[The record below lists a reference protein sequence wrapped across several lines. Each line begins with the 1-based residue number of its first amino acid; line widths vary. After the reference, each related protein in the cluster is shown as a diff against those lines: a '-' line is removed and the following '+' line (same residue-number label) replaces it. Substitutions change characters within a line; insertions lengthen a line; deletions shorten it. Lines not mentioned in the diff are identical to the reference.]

1 MNYDKSCSI
10 LLLGDLAVGKTSLIA
25 RYTNG
30 VFNET
35 YISTVGIENLLKQ
48 EIINNENVL
57 VKIWD
62 TAGQERFRA
71 ITPSILRNAEGV
83 IIVFDVTSKD
93 SFENI
98 KEWINTLKINVG
110 DNTNS
115 IPVIIVGNK
124 IDKEDER
131 EIEKNDALKFA
142 EDNKY
147 KYFETSAKTGE
158 GVDDAFRDMAKQILI
173 YQSQFKEERETIK
186 INKDKKDDKNKKGCC

>member
-98 KEWINTLKINVG
+98 KEWINTLKINIG

-124 IDKEDER
+124 IDKENER

-158 GVDDAFRDMAKQILI
+158 GVDDTFRDMAKQILI

>member
-30 VFNET
+30 VFSET

-83 IIVFDVTSKD
+83 IIVFDVTSKE

-110 DNTNS
+110 DNANS

>member
-110 DNTNS
+110 DNANS
-115 IPVIIVGNK
+115 IPIIIVGNK

-142 EDNKY
+142 DDNKY

-158 GVDDAFRDMAKQILI
+158 GVDDAFREMAKQILI

-186 INKDKKDDKNKKGCC
+186 INNDKKDDKNKKGCC

>member
-110 DNTNS
+110 DNANS

-173 YQSQFKEERETIK
+173 YQYQFKEERETIK

>member
-30 VFNET
+30 IFNET

-62 TAGQERFRA
+62 TVGQERFRA

-158 GVDDAFRDMAKQILI
+158 GVDDAFRDMARQILI